1 MDLKQ
6 TKHAFITG
14 GASGIGLGIAD
25 ALAKRGLHITIADI
39 NEESLAE
46 VIGTR
51 GNQFRGIVL
60 DTRDREAW
68 ARAKHEAEAALGP
81 VDILCNN
88 AGIAPNGQPLAEM
101 NPESYDI
108 ILDINLGGIVNGV
121 FAFSGD
127 MKERGSGH
135 IVNTSSQAGLTAS
148 MPGVGAY
155 CVAKY
160 GVTALSECLR
170 TELAEHGVG
179 VSVLCP
185 SLVHTNL
192 AENTAKIGGEI
203 REYMPEMPPS
213 EVTPAHVGEFVA
225 EGIEAN
231 APVIMTHADVWPS
244 IEPRF
249 DAIKAACELR
259 DAG

>member
-108 ILDINLGGIVNGV
+108 ILDINLGG
-121 FAFSGD
+121 
-127 MKERGSGH
+127 
-135 IVNTSSQAGLTAS
+135 
-148 MPGVGAY
+148 
-155 CVAKY
+155 
-160 GVTALSECLR
+160 
-170 TELAEHGVG
+170 
-179 VSVLCP
+179 
-185 SLVHTNL
+185 
-192 AENTAKIGGEI
+192 
-203 REYMPEMPPS
+203 
-213 EVTPAHVGEFVA
+213 
-225 EGIEAN
+225 
-231 APVIMTHADVWPS
+231 
-244 IEPRF
+244 
-249 DAIKAACELR
+249 
-259 DAG
+259 